1 MADPARNARPG
12 LKSAAIVHGRLE
24 LVLNNTLCAIEA
36 GSSRMLDF
44 LDRAALDET
53 TQSRLQVVFEEL
65 VANIVRHG
73 FSARSGQ
80 SIHVK
85 IAQGPD
91 KVEFTFEDDGT
102 PFNPLQAPPPPPHA
116 SIEKAKVGGLGIA
129 LVRKYASQ
137 LCYERPDKRPGQGAG
152 SQDFVPKNRLLV
164 TVPTR
169 V

>member
-1 MADPARNARPG
+1 MADPARDTRPG

-24 LVLNNTLCAIEA
+24 LVLNNTLAAIED
-36 GSSRMLDF
+36 GSACMLDF

-80 SIHVK
+80 SIHVT

-102 PFNPLQAPPPPPHA
+102 PFDPLKAPPPPPHA
-116 SIEKAKVGGLGIA
+116 SLEKAKVGGLGIA

-137 LCYERPDKRPGQGAG
+137 LHYERPAQRAG
-152 SQDFVPKNRLLV
+152 GRGFAPRNRLLV
-164 TVPTR
+164 IVPTR